1 MFIKAYA
8 EPASGRNGVNG
19 RAANG
24 QSLRRRRGETMGEY
38 YRRTG
43 EAVKS
48 KSANRSIPKNWSK
61 DKPNYLAN
69 GNVVVWDGSRF
80 LTVRGRNA
88 TDNSYYRSYGRT
100 SRGADVLFD

>member
-43 EAVKS
+43 VSVIGATGRTRGRAATV
-48 KSANRSIPKNWSK
+48 RP
-61 DKPNYLAN
+61 
-69 GNVVVWDGSRF
+69 
-80 LTVRGRNA
+80 VRGR
-88 TDNSYYRSYGRT
+88 
-100 SRGADVLFD
+100 